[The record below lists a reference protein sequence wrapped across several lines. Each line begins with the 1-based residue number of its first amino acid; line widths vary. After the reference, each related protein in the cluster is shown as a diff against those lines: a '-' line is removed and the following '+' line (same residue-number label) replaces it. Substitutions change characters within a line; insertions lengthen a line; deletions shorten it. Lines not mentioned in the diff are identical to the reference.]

1 MSPSLDSDIASDL
14 PVATNL
20 LSDLSNSASNVTKT
34 LKFLRE
40 KIENENLQTE
50 QGISLLELKNQ
61 MFMSYIANLSYTSLL
76 KLSGISLENNFSIDN
91 LVELRVALERIR
103 PLEDKLK
110 HQIHRYLKLANEG
123 VSEEGAQSQDT
134 KNSLDN
140 IDSSDD
146 DGEATTEDKKDEK
159 QLYKIPRISQTH
171 YPGEEEMETNKQKRE
186 RMRALNSS
194 MLRDALEEHTEDPQV
209 HHNIDTLKH
218 KAVEKRREIERYEE
232 ENFTRIPLTKQQKAA
247 LHQMSTQGTI
257 ASDLLSFRNL
267 KEFGG
272 HSEGG
277 KKRKKS
283 KGKGK
288 KGFKKRKKN

>member
-1 MSPSLDSDIASDL
+1 MGPSLDSDIASDL

-20 LSDLSNSASNVTKT
+20 LSDLSNSALNVTKT

-50 QGISLLELKNQ
+50 QGISFWNKNQ
-61 MFMSYIANLSYTSLL
+61 MFMSYIANISYTSLL
-76 KLSGISLENNFSIDN
+76 KLSGISLEDNFSIKY
-91 LVELRVALERIR
+91 LERIR

-110 HQIHRYLKLANEG
+110 HQIYRYLKLANEG
-123 VSEEGAQSQDT
+123 VSEEGAQAQDT

-171 YPGEEEMETNKQKRE
+171 YPGEEEKETNKQKRE
-186 RMRALNSS
+186 RMRALNST
-194 MLRDALEEHTEDPQV
+194 MLRDALEEHTEDPEV

-232 ENFTRIPLTKQQKAA
+232 ENFTRIPLTKKQKAA